1 VKNFVCVYD
10 FETDGSNPKKCE
22 PVQIAACMINP
33 ITLEIVDNSEFCSWM
48 RPQGIDEKDYFEKHC
63 DTIRWHAKNYTE
75 NYDDLT
81 QEDRDKADQGIYQT
95 WLDAPEQKQVW
106 DDFTNYLLIYN
117 KNQSRRSRFTA
128 PIRAGINI
136 RRFDN
141 VIADRLCERFGYITK
156 EEEQKIFNPRDCI
169 DIMEMAF
176 YWFENLPEPKSYS
189 MDELRKFFGMSGHGA
204 HDALNDVRDEALVI
218 QKFLRLHRRTSSKV
232 KFKNAM
238 A

>member
-1 VKNFVCVYD
+1 MKNFVCVYD

-48 RPQGIDEKDYFEKHC
+48 RPQGIDEKDYFEKHH
-63 DTIRWHAKNYTE
+63 DTIRWHAKNYTD

-81 QEDRDKADQGIYQT
+81 QEDRDKADQGVYQT

-156 EEEQKIFNPRDCI
+156 DDEQKIFNPRDCI

>member
-1 VKNFVCVYD
+1 MKNFVCVYD

-48 RPQGIDEKDYFEKHC
+48 RPQGIDEKDYFTKHC